1 MKCGD
6 VIWTALPE
14 GGIHVQAGARPCI
27 ILGNNAACKFSD
39 VVTVIPLSTRIY
51 KSDKIPSHVTIGL
64 QQKSIALT
72 EQIRTV
78 NKSCLLGSPIYRLS
92 EEEMESL
99 KKALKSQLKI

>member
-51 KSDKIPSHVTIGL
+51 KSDKIPSHVIIGL

>member
-6 VIWTALPE
+6 VIWTALPK
-14 GGIHVQAGARPCI
+14 GGIHVQAGVRPCI
-27 ILGNNAACKFSD
+27 VLGNNAACKFSN
-39 VVTVIPLSTRIY
+39 VVTVVPLSTKIS
-51 KSDKIPSHVTIGL
+51 KSDKIPSHVIIGL

-78 NKSCLLGSPIYRLS
+78 NKNCLSGSPIYRLS

-99 KKALKSQLKI
+99 SKALKSQLKI